1 MKKVITYSIF
11 ILLFFCFFIES
22 ALSIPAFARK
32 YNLSCNVCHYVV
44 PKLKPFGDEFVG
56 NGFQIPD
63 KEPQRFYRN
72 TGDPE
77 LTLMREF
84 PFAVRLELYGQL
96 EKGRDVNP
104 DFRTPYIFKFMS
116 GGNIAKDISYYF
128 YYFISER
135 GEMAGIEDAFVM
147 FNDLFNQDLDFYVG
161 QFQVSDPL
169 FKRELRLTIEDYKI
183 YSTRVGN
190 SLATLKY
197 ERGFMFTYGIP
208 TKTDITFEIV
218 NGNGIDTKE
227 IFDVDKYKNFLL
239 RVSQDVNEHFRI
251 GAFGYYGKEKPKE
264 AFNPN
269 ELSNEMFIIGGDF
282 SIMSKYAELN
292 VQYVYRSDDN
302 PKFLTTIPSNR
313 IKTQGGFAELIL
325 SPDFDNSKWFATLL
339 FNKVESD
346 YHEINYESYTASLS
360 YNLKRNI
367 RITGEYTYERETESS
382 RGALGLWIAF

>member
-11 ILLFFCFFIES
+11 VLLFFCFTLES
-22 ALSIPAFARK
+22 AFSIPAFARK

-44 PKLKPFGDEFVG
+44 PKLKPFGDEFAG

-63 KEPQRFYRN
+63 KEPQRFFRN

-96 EKGRDVNP
+96 EKDRDVNP
-104 DFRTPYIFKFMS
+104 DFRTPYILKFMS

-147 FNDLFNQDLDFYVG
+147 FNDLFNQDLDFYIG

-169 FKRELRLTIEDYKI
+169 FKRELRLTVEDYKV
-183 YSTRVGN
+183 YTTRVGN
-190 SLATLKY
+190 SLASLKY
-197 ERGFMFTYGIP
+197 ERGFMITYGAP
-208 TKTDITFEIV
+208 TKTDLTLEIV
-218 NGNGIDTKE
+218 NGNGISTKD
-227 IFDVDKYKNFLL
+227 IFDVDNYKNFLF
-239 RVSQDVNEHFRI
+239 RASQDINEHIRL
-251 GAFGYYGKEKPKE
+251 GAFGYYGKEKPKD

-269 ELSNEMFIIGGDF
+269 ELTNEIFMIGGDF
-282 SIMSKYAELN
+282 SLMSKYAELN
-292 VQYVYRSDDN
+292 FQYVYRSDDN
-302 PKFLTTIPSNR
+302 PKFLSVVPSNR

-346 YHEINYESYTASLS
+346 YSEINYESYTASLS
-360 YNLKRNI
+360 YNLRRNI

>member
-1 MKKVITYSIF
+1 MKKITLFSF
-11 ILLFFCFFIES
+11 LILLIICFVSES
-22 ALSIPAFARK
+22 VYAIPAFARK

-44 PKLKPFGDEFVG
+44 PKLKPFGEEFAG

-63 KEPQRFYRN
+63 KEPQRFFRN

-96 EKGRDVNP
+96 EKDRDVNP
-104 DFRTPYIFKFMS
+104 DFRTPYILKFMS
-116 GGNIAKDISYYF
+116 AGNIAKDISYYF

-147 FNDLFNQDLDFYVG
+147 FNDLFNQDLDFYIG

-169 FKRELRLTIEDYKI
+169 FKRELRLTLEDYKV
-183 YSTRVGN
+183 YTTKVGN
-190 SLATLKY
+190 SYANLKY
-197 ERGFMFTYGIP
+197 ERGFMLTYGAP
-208 TKTDITFEIV
+208 TKTDFTLEIV
-218 NGNGIDTKE
+218 NGNGISTKE
-227 IFDVDKYKNFLL
+227 IFDIDNYKNYLL
-239 RVSQDVNEHFRI
+239 RVSQEINENLRV
-251 GAFGYYGKEKPKE
+251 GTFGYYGKEKPKDS
-264 AFNPN
+264 FNPN
-269 ELSNEMFIIGGDF
+269 GLTNDLFMIGGDF

-292 VQYVYRSDDN
+292 FQYVYRSDKN
-302 PKFLTTIPSNR
+302 PKFLPVLPDNR

-325 SPDFDNSKWFATLL
+325 SPDFESSKWFATLL

-346 YHEINYESYTASLS
+346 YNELNYESYTASLS

-367 RITGEYTYERETESS
+367 RITGEYTYEKETKSS

>member
-1 MKKVITYSIF
+1 MKKIITITLLV
-11 ILLFFCFFIES
+11 LLFFCFTIES
-22 ALSIPAFARK
+22 AFAIPAFARK

-44 PKLKPFGDEFVG
+44 PKLKPFGEEFAA

-63 KEPQRFYRN
+63 KEPQRFFRN

-84 PFAVRLELYGQL
+84 PFAVRIELYGQL
-96 EKGRDVNP
+96 EKDRDVNP
-104 DFRTPYIFKFMS
+104 DFRTPYILKFMS

-147 FNDLFNQDLDFYVG
+147 FNDLFSQDLDIYIG

-169 FKRELRLTIEDYKI
+169 FKRELRLTLEDYRI
-183 YSTRVGN
+183 YATKVGN
-190 SLATLKY
+190 SLASLKY
-197 ERGFMFTYGIP
+197 ERGFMFTYGAP
-208 TKTDITFEIV
+208 TKTDFALEIV
-218 NGNGIDTKE
+218 NGNGIGTKDV
-227 IFDVDKYKNFLL
+227 FDVDKYKNFLF
-239 RVSQDVNEHFRI
+239 RVSQDVHENFRL
-251 GAFGYYGKEKPKE
+251 GAFGYYGKENPKD
-264 AFNPN
+264 AFNP
-269 ELSNEMFIIGGDF
+269 SGMTNEMYMIGGDF
-282 SIMSKYAELN
+282 SIFSKYAELN
-292 VQYVYRSDDN
+292 FQYVYRSDNN
-302 PKFLTTIPSNR
+302 PKFLSVVPDSR

-346 YHEINYESYTASLS
+346 YNEINYESYTASLS

-367 RITGEYTYERETESS
+367 RITGEYTYEKETKSS
-382 RGALGLWIAF
+382 RGGLGLWIAF